1 MNSQK
6 ETKLLILS
14 LLSTMFVLGIGFWLW
29 NQFFGKRITS
39 LPSDNKNLITTGS
52 AQDRISLGEKILV
65 TANTNPDKE
74 AGVQAFAKGD
84 FVTAANYFKA
94 SLLKDRNDPETLIYF
109 NNSQKDNS
117 QYVKI
122 VVSVPIGGNLDVA
135 KEILRGVAQAQD
147 QVNRTEGI
155 NGKLLQVAIA
165 SDDND
170 PALAQQLATQFVKDS
185 SILAVVGHNASNAS
199 IAAAPVYQQGGL
211 VMISP
216 TSFAQNLSGIGS
228 YIFRTIPSIGA
239 VAERL
244 STYIVKTAR
253 KTNIGICVDSKAI
266 DNVSFKDELVKGIL
280 ATGGKVN
287 PTNCDFF
294 APNFNPNAV
303 ISQLISSGADSLVL
317 APHVDRINKALELA
331 AANQGKLTLFSSP
344 TLYTF
349 QTLQVGKAD
358 VNSMVLSVTW
368 HPNAIPG
375 NDFTQNAVKLW
386 GGTVNWR
393 TATAYDATIAIAKG
407 LQQSK
412 NRDELQ
418 QVLHSPSF
426 SVFGATG
433 KIEFLPSGDRNGTAI
448 LVKVQPSS
456 KSSSGYDFVPLN
468 DK

>member
-14 LLSTMFVLGIGFWLW
+14 LLSTTFVVGFGFWLW
-29 NQFFGKRITS
+29 NQFFKPLPPESGTSPIT
-39 LPSDNKNLITTGS
+39 PGS
-52 AQDRISLGEKILV
+52 TQERISLGEKILV
-65 TANTNPDKE
+65 TANTNADKE
-74 AGVQAFAKGD
+74 AGVKAFAKGD
-84 FVTAANYFKA
+84 FVNAANYFKA
-94 SLLKDRNDPETLIYF
+94 SLLKDRNDPETLIYL
-109 NNSQKDNS
+109 NNSQGDNS
-117 QYVKI
+117 KYVKI

-147 QVNRTEGI
+147 RINRTESI

-170 PALAQQLATQFVKDS
+170 PTLAQQLATQFVKDP

-199 IAAAPVYQQGGL
+199 ITAAPVYQQGGL

-228 YIFRTIPSIGA
+228 YIFRTIPSISA

-244 STYIVKTAR
+244 SSYMIKTAR

-280 ATGGKVN
+280 AAGGKVN
-287 PTNCDFF
+287 LTNCDFS
-294 APNFNPNAV
+294 ASNFNPNAV
-303 ISQLISSGADSLVL
+303 ISQFISSGADSLVL

-331 AANQGKLTLFSSP
+331 AANQGKLTVFGSP

-358 VNSMVLSVTW
+358 VNGMVLSVTW

-375 NDFTQNAVKLW
+375 NDFPQNAVNLW
-386 GGTVNWR
+386 GGSVNWR
-393 TATAYDATIAIAKG
+393 TATAYDATMAIAKG

-426 SVFGATG
+426 SVYGATG
-433 KIEFLPSGDRNGTAI
+433 KIEFLPSGDRNGKAI
-448 LVKVQPSS
+448 LVKVQPSN
-456 KSSSGYDFVPLN
+456 KSSTGYDFVPLN
-468 DK
+468 NDK